1 MRKMKSKDGGT
12 VALDEMTSSTLR
24 VSLMAGAAWHT
35 TNRKATRHRF
45 DHQIFSAMEQ
55 REEKRLATYLL
66 LYHPSHNC
74 STFAVRT
81 MFMRRSTPTP
91 DGGGGSSDHNDNSA
105 TPRNVRFGS
114 NQFFGSPSGGGS
126 FPSPGRNGTSNGS
139 NGSNGSARPPP
150 RPQSPPVIAGEE
162 EQCNAAEQIAILL
175 LQLRT
180 LAAMGVAALCA
191 VGLLTLLGILFI
203 TVRPFSKPTYRRLSA
218 TLAASVF
225 LDAMALLAPD
235 MTICLTGDSD
245 VPSPV
250 GASVM
255 VCNHLLNGD
264 WWAMFML
271 GRCVGLRG
279 SIKVFLRNEM
289 LQGSGGGGGGG
300 NLGSSL
306 TMSSGEETSASTST
320 NGIRWLSPSN
330 STTNGSIN
338 GNSADMN
345 DMNGIGFSDA
355 FLGGDDKVPI
365 GVRLGGHILHSL
377 MEFPLLSAESSQNWV
392 KDRSDLLT
400 LLRSFADE
408 GAPAPIHLLLYP
420 EGWSL
425 QGEADRTAAMA
436 KSNEFA
442 KREGRPQLKNLLLPR
457 TKGFNACL
465 ESLREANPF
474 IYDVTMAYRG
484 YDGRTPMA
492 LNLSWPSFWDIIR
505 GQLPSEV
512 HFRIKRYSLGE
523 VLGDSQW
530 LDKQWKEKDRLLTH
544 FAKYQQFPVEQRG
557 YGRQQRS
564 FRSRNHVESSVMGIV
579 RLGIIPFMI
588 PLILLISIPLCWL
601 VLWMWLAYRA
611 FDLVL
616 DWDSISSLFS
626 GVAVPGSAAQT
637 PRSTGTPFFPATP
650 FGSPNSTLNNWR
662 SSPNENGESS
672 NRR

>member
-1 MRKMKSKDGGT
+1 MRRGSQ
-12 VALDEMTSSTLR
+12 EPSNS
-24 VSLMAGAAWHT
+24 
-35 TNRKATRHRF
+35 TNR
-45 DHQIFSAMEQ
+45 S
-55 REEKRLATYLL
+55 
-66 LYHPSHNC
+66 
-74 STFAVRT
+74 
-81 MFMRRSTPTP
+81 
-91 DGGGGSSDHNDNSA
+91 GGGGNSDHDGNSA

-114 NQFFGSPSGGGS
+114 NQFFGSTGNFS
-126 FPSPGRNGTSNGS
+126 SPGRNGSAANGS
-139 NGSNGSARPPP
+139 SHSPP
-150 RPQSPPVIAGEE
+150 REPPRALAGGED
-162 EQCNAAEQIAILL
+162 QCNTAEQLAILL

-180 LAAMGVAALCA
+180 LAAMGIAVLCT
-191 VGLLTLLGILFI
+191 VGLVTLLAILSL

-218 TLAASVF
+218 TLAASAF
-225 LDAMALLAPD
+225 LDAMALLTPD
-235 MTICLTGDSD
+235 MRIYLTGDSD

-289 LQGSGGGGGGG
+289 LQGRGGGDG
-300 NLGSSL
+300 NVTSSL
-306 TMSSGEETSASTST
+306 SMSSGEDTSSALHVASN
-320 NGIRWLSPSN
+320 NGFPNWLSPNRPN
-330 STTNGSIN
+330 SN
-338 GNSADMN
+338 GNGNATTSDMN
-345 DMNGIGFSDA
+345 DMHGSGLSDTSLA
-355 FLGGDDKVPI
+355 DDDEVPI
-365 GVRLGGHILHSL
+365 AVRLGGHILHSL

-400 LLRSFADE
+400 LLRSFADD
-408 GAPAPIHLLLYP
+408 GAPAPVHLLLYP

-425 QGEADRTAAMA
+425 QGETDRTAAMA

-465 ESLREANPF
+465 ESLRESNPF

-484 YDGRTPMA
+484 YDGKTPMA

-512 HFRIKRYSLGE
+512 HFRIKRHSLGE

-557 YGRQQRS
+557 YSRQQRA
-564 FRSRNHVESSVMGIV
+564 FHTRNHVESSLMGIM

-588 PLILLISIPLCWL
+588 PLILLLSIPLCWL
-601 VLWMWLAYRA
+601 VLWLWLAYRA

-616 DWDSISSLFS
+616 DWDSISSVFS
-626 GVAVPGSAAQT
+626 GVGMPGSATQT

-662 SSPNENGESS
+662 SSSNENGDGRDGESPK
-672 NRR
+672 RR

>member
-1 MRKMKSKDGGT
+1 
-12 VALDEMTSSTLR
+12 
-24 VSLMAGAAWHT
+24 
-35 TNRKATRHRF
+35 
-45 DHQIFSAMEQ
+45 
-55 REEKRLATYLL
+55 
-66 LYHPSHNC
+66 
-74 STFAVRT
+74 
-81 MFMRRSTPTP
+81 MFMRRSATP

-114 NQFFGSPSGGGS
+114 NQFFSSPGSGS
-126 FPSPGRNGTSNGS
+126 FPSPDRNGTSA

-203 TVRPFSKPTYRRLSA
+203 SVRPFSKPTYRRLSA

-289 LQGSGGGGGGG
+289 LQGSGGGGGG

-306 TMSSGEETSASTST
+306 TMSSGEDTSTSSASTST
-320 NGIRWLSPSN
+320 NGIRWLSPSQHSN
-330 STTNGSIN
+330 TTNGSIN
-338 GNSADMN
+338 GNTADMN
-345 DMNGIGFSDA
+345 DMNGIGFGDA

-377 MEFPLLSAESSQNWV
+377 MEFPLLSAECSQNWV

-442 KREGRPQLKNLLLPR
+442 KREGRPQLKNLLLPCEMLY
-457 TKGFNACL
+457 GVNIDFVC
-465 ESLREANPF
+465 
-474 IYDVTMAYRG
+474 YYRK
-484 YDGRTPMA
+484 RA
-492 LNLSWPSFWDIIR
+492 LI
-505 GQLPSEV
+505 Q
-512 HFRIKRYSLGE
+512 
-523 VLGDSQW
+523 
-530 LDKQWKEKDRLLTH
+530 
-544 FAKYQQFPVEQRG
+544 
-557 YGRQQRS
+557 
-564 FRSRNHVESSVMGIV
+564 
-579 RLGIIPFMI
+579 
-588 PLILLISIPLCWL
+588 
-601 VLWMWLAYRA
+601 
-611 FDLVL
+611 
-616 DWDSISSLFS
+616 
-626 GVAVPGSAAQT
+626 
-637 PRSTGTPFFPATP
+637 
-650 FGSPNSTLNNWR
+650 
-662 SSPNENGESS
+662 
-672 NRR
+672 

>member
-1 MRKMKSKDGGT
+1 
-12 VALDEMTSSTLR
+12 
-24 VSLMAGAAWHT
+24 
-35 TNRKATRHRF
+35 
-45 DHQIFSAMEQ
+45 
-55 REEKRLATYLL
+55 
-66 LYHPSHNC
+66 
-74 STFAVRT
+74 
-81 MFMRRSTPTP
+81 MFMRRGSQDPSNNSTNGS
-91 DGGGGSSDHNDNSA
+91 GGGGGTSDNSA

-114 NQFFGSPSGGGS
+114 NQFFGSTGNFS
-126 FPSPGRNGTSNGS
+126 SPGRNGSGANGS
-139 NGSNGSARPPP
+139 SHSPP
-150 RPQSPPVIAGEE
+150 RGPPRALAGGED
-162 EQCNAAEQIAILL
+162 QCNTAEQLAILL

-180 LAAMGVAALCA
+180 LAAMGIAVLCA
-191 VGLLTLLGILFI
+191 VGLVTLLAILSL

-218 TLAASVF
+218 TLAASAF
-225 LDAMALLAPD
+225 LDAMALLTPD
-235 MTICLTGDSD
+235 MRIYLTGDSD

-271 GRCVGLRG
+271 GRCIGLRG

-289 LQGSGGGGGGG
+289 LQGRGGGDG
-300 NLGSSL
+300 NVASSL
-306 TMSSGEETSASTST
+306 SMSSGEDTSSALTSN
-320 NGIRWLSPSN
+320 NGFPNWLSPTRHN
-330 STTNGSIN
+330 SN
-338 GNSADMN
+338 GNGNTGTSDMS
-345 DMNGIGFSDA
+345 DMHGSGLSDTS
-355 FLGGDDKVPI
+355 LGEDDEVPI
-365 GVRLGGHILHSL
+365 AVRLGGHILHSL

-400 LLRSFADE
+400 LLRSFADD
-408 GAPAPIHLLLYP
+408 GAPAPVHLLLYP

-465 ESLREANPF
+465 ESLRESNPF

-484 YDGRTPMA
+484 YDGKTPMT

-512 HFRIKRYSLGE
+512 HFRIKRHSLGE

-557 YGRQQRS
+557 YSRQQRA
-564 FRSRNHVESSVMGIV
+564 FHTRNHVESSLMGIT

-588 PLILLISIPLCWL
+588 PLILLLSIPLCWL
-601 VLWMWLAYRA
+601 VLWLWLAYRA

-626 GVAVPGSAAQT
+626 GVGMPGSATQT

-662 SSPNENGESS
+662 SSSNENGDGRDAESPK
-672 NRR
+672 RR

>member
-1 MRKMKSKDGGT
+1 M
-12 VALDEMTSSTLR
+12 
-24 VSLMAGAAWHT
+24 
-35 TNRKATRHRF
+35 
-45 DHQIFSAMEQ
+45 
-55 REEKRLATYLL
+55 
-66 LYHPSHNC
+66 
-74 STFAVRT
+74 
-81 MFMRRSTPTP
+81 
-91 DGGGGSSDHNDNSA
+91 
-105 TPRNVRFGS
+105 
-114 NQFFGSPSGGGS
+114 
-126 FPSPGRNGTSNGS
+126 
-139 NGSNGSARPPP
+139 
-150 RPQSPPVIAGEE
+150 
-162 EQCNAAEQIAILL
+162 AILL

-180 LAAMGVAALCA
+180 LAAMAIAALCA
-191 VGLLTLLGILFI
+191 VGLVTLLAILSI

-218 TLAASVF
+218 TLAASAF
-225 LDAMALLAPD
+225 LDAMALLTPD

-289 LQGSGGGGGGG
+289 LQGGGGGGA
-300 NLGSSL
+300 NVASSVS
-306 TMSSGEETSASTST
+306 MSSGEDTSSALSST
-320 NGIRWLSPSN
+320 NGFPNWLSPNRHSN
-330 STTNGSIN
+330 TTNGNIN
-338 GNSADMN
+338 GNTADMN
-345 DMNGIGFSDA
+345 DMHGSGLSDTS
-355 FLGGDDKVPI
+355 LGDDDEVPI
-365 GVRLGGHILHSL
+365 AVRLGGHILHSL

-408 GAPAPIHLLLYP
+408 GAPAPIHLVLYP

-436 KSNEFA
+436 KSNQFA
-442 KREGRPQLKNLLLPR
+442 KIEGRPQLKNLLLPR

-465 ESLREANPF
+465 ESLRESNPF

-557 YGRQQRS
+557 YSRQQRD
-564 FRSRNHVESSVMGIV
+564 FHTRNHIESSVMGIV

-588 PLILLISIPLCWL
+588 PLILLLSIPLCWL
-601 VLWMWLAYRA
+601 VLWLWLAYRA

-626 GVAVPGSAAQT
+626 GVGIPGSAAQT

-662 SSPNENGESS
+662 SSSNKNGSESPK
-672 NRR
+672 RR

>member
-1 MRKMKSKDGGT
+1 
-12 VALDEMTSSTLR
+12 
-24 VSLMAGAAWHT
+24 
-35 TNRKATRHRF
+35 
-45 DHQIFSAMEQ
+45 
-55 REEKRLATYLL
+55 
-66 LYHPSHNC
+66 
-74 STFAVRT
+74 
-81 MFMRRSTPTP
+81 MRRSATP

-114 NQFFGSPSGGGS
+114 NQFFGSPGGGS
-126 FPSPGRNGTSNGS
+126 FPSPGRNGTSA

-150 RPQSPPVIAGEE
+150 RPQSPPVIAGED

-289 LQGSGGGGGGG
+289 LQGSGGGGGG

-306 TMSSGEETSASTST
+306 TMSSGEETSSASTST
-320 NGIRWLSPSN
+320 NGIRWLSPSQHS
-330 STTNGSIN
+330 STANGNIN
-338 GNSADMN
+338 GNTADMN

-436 KSNEFA
+436 KSNDFA
-442 KREGRPQLKNLLLPR
+442 KREGRPQLQNLLLPR

-564 FRSRNHVESSVMGIV
+564 FHSRNHVESSVMGIV

-588 PLILLISIPLCWL
+588 PLILLMSIPLCWL
-601 VLWMWLAYRA
+601 VLWLWLAYRA

-626 GVAVPGSAAQT
+626 GVGVPGSAAQT

-662 SSPNENGESS
+662 SPINENGESS
-672 NRR
+672 KRR

>member
-1 MRKMKSKDGGT
+1 LKNIVGGS
-12 VALDEMTSSTLR
+12 V
-24 VSLMAGAAWHT
+24 
-35 TNRKATRHRF
+35 
-45 DHQIFSAMEQ
+45 
-55 REEKRLATYLL
+55 
-66 LYHPSHNC
+66 
-74 STFAVRT
+74 T
-81 MFMRRSTPTP
+81 MFMRRGGPEPTTN
-91 DGGGGSSDHNDNSA
+91 GGGSGAGSSDHDA

-114 NQFFGSPSGGGS
+114 NQFFSSSGN
-126 FPSPGRNGTSNGS
+126 FPSPGRNGSGS
-139 NGSNGSARPPP
+139 NGSSSHPPQQQL
-150 RPQSPPVIAGEE
+150 PQGIASGGED
-162 EQCNAAEQIAILL
+162 QCNAAEQLAILL

-180 LAAMGVAALCA
+180 LAAMGIAVLCA
-191 VGLLTLLGILFI
+191 VGLVTLLAILSI

-218 TLAASVF
+218 TLGASAF
-225 LDAMALLAPD
+225 LDAMALLAPE
-235 MTICLTGDSD
+235 MRIYLTGDSD

-289 LQGSGGGGGGG
+289 LQGRGDG
-300 NLGSSL
+300 NVGSSL
-306 TMSSGEETSASTST
+306 SMSSGEDTSSALTSSNGLT
-320 NGIRWLSPSN
+320 NWLSPN
-330 STTNGSIN
+330 RHN
-338 GNSADMN
+338 GNGNTADVN
-345 DMNGIGFSDA
+345 DMDGSGLSDSA
-355 FLGGDDKVPI
+355 FGDDDEVPI
-365 GVRLGGHILHSL
+365 AVRLGGRILHSL

-400 LLRSFADE
+400 LLRSFADD

-425 QGEADRTAAMA
+425 QGDADRTAAMA

-465 ESLREANPF
+465 ESLRESNPF
-474 IYDVTMAYRG
+474 IYDVTVAYRG
-484 YDGRTPMA
+484 YDGKAPVA

-505 GQLPSEV
+505 GQLPTEV
-512 HFRIKRYSLGE
+512 HFRIKRHSLGE
-523 VLGDSQW
+523 VLGDTQW

-557 YGRQQRS
+557 YGRQQRT
-564 FRSRNHVESSVMGIV
+564 FHTRNHIESSLMGMM
-579 RLGIIPFMI
+579 RLGVIPFMI
-588 PLILLISIPLCWL
+588 PLILLLSIPLCWL
-601 VLWMWLAYRA
+601 VLWLWLAYRA

-626 GVAVPGSAAQT
+626 GVGMPGSAAQT

-662 SSPNENGESS
+662 SPSNENGSGNGRDGESPKL
-672 NRR
+672 R

>member
-1 MRKMKSKDGGT
+1 
-12 VALDEMTSSTLR
+12 
-24 VSLMAGAAWHT
+24 
-35 TNRKATRHRF
+35 
-45 DHQIFSAMEQ
+45 
-55 REEKRLATYLL
+55 
-66 LYHPSHNC
+66 
-74 STFAVRT
+74 
-81 MFMRRSTPTP
+81 MFMRRSATP

-114 NQFFGSPSGGGS
+114 NQFFSSPGSGS
-126 FPSPGRNGTSNGS
+126 FPSPDRNGTSA

-203 TVRPFSKPTYRRLSA
+203 SVRPFSKPTYRRLSA

-289 LQGSGGGGGGG
+289 LQGSGGGGGG

-306 TMSSGEETSASTST
+306 TMSSGEDTSTSSASTST
-320 NGIRWLSPSN
+320 NGIRWLSPSQHSN
-330 STTNGSIN
+330 TTNGSIN
-338 GNSADMN
+338 GNTADMN
-345 DMNGIGFSDA
+345 DMNGIGFGDA

-377 MEFPLLSAESSQNWV
+377 MEFPLLSAECSQNWV

-530 LDKQWKEKDRLLTH
+530 MDKQWKEKDRLLTH

-564 FRSRNHVESSVMGIV
+564 FHSRNHVESSVMGIV

-601 VLWMWLAYRA
+601 VLWLWLAYRA

-672 NRR
+672 KRR

>member
-1 MRKMKSKDGGT
+1 M
-12 VALDEMTSSTLR
+12 
-24 VSLMAGAAWHT
+24 
-35 TNRKATRHRF
+35 
-45 DHQIFSAMEQ
+45 
-55 REEKRLATYLL
+55 
-66 LYHPSHNC
+66 
-74 STFAVRT
+74 T
-81 MFMRRSTPTP
+81 MFMRRGSQEASTNGR
-91 DGGGGSSDHNDNSA
+91 GGGGGGGGTSDHDGNSA

-114 NQFFGSPSGGGS
+114 NQFFGSSGNFS
-126 FPSPGRNGTSNGS
+126 SPGRNGTGTNGS
-139 NGSNGSARPPP
+139 SHSPP
-150 RPQSPPVIAGEE
+150 RGPPQAIAAGGED
-162 EQCNAAEQIAILL
+162 QCNAAEQLAILL

-180 LAAMGVAALCA
+180 LAAMGIAVLCA
-191 VGLLTLLGILFI
+191 VGLVTLLVILSL

-218 TLAASVF
+218 TLAASAF
-225 LDAMALLAPD
+225 LDAMALLTPD
-235 MTICLTGDSD
+235 MRIYLTGDSD

-289 LQGSGGGGGGG
+289 LQGRGGGDG
-300 NLGSSL
+300 NVASSL
-306 TMSSGEETSASTST
+306 SMSSGEDTSSALTSN
-320 NGIRWLSPSN
+320 NGHGFPNWLSPNRHN
-330 STTNGSIN
+330 SN
-338 GNSADMN
+338 GNGDAGTSDVN
-345 DMNGIGFSDA
+345 DMHGSGLSDTS
-355 FLGGDDKVPI
+355 LGDDDEVPI
-365 GVRLGGHILHSL
+365 AVRLGGHILHSL

-400 LLRSFADE
+400 LLRSFADD

-425 QGEADRTAAMA
+425 QGETDRMAAMA

-465 ESLREANPF
+465 ESLRESNPF

-484 YDGRTPMA
+484 YDGKTPMT

-512 HFRIKRYSLGE
+512 HFRIKRHSLGE

-530 LDKQWKEKDRLLTH
+530 LDKQWKEKDRLLSH

-557 YGRQQRS
+557 YSRQQRA
-564 FRSRNHVESSVMGIV
+564 FHTRNHIESSLMGIT

-588 PLILLISIPLCWL
+588 PLILLLSIPLCWL
-601 VLWMWLAYRA
+601 VLWLWLAYRA

-616 DWDSISSLFS
+616 DWDSISALFS
-626 GVAVPGSAAQT
+626 GVGIPGSATQT

-650 FGSPNSTLNNWR
+650 FGSPNSTLNTWR
-662 SSPNENGESS
+662 PSSNENGSGTSRDGESPK
-672 NRR
+672 RR

>member
-1 MRKMKSKDGGT
+1 
-12 VALDEMTSSTLR
+12 
-24 VSLMAGAAWHT
+24 
-35 TNRKATRHRF
+35 
-45 DHQIFSAMEQ
+45 
-55 REEKRLATYLL
+55 
-66 LYHPSHNC
+66 
-74 STFAVRT
+74 
-81 MFMRRSTPTP
+81 MFMRRGSQEPSNSTNRS
-91 DGGGGSSDHNDNSA
+91 GGGGNSDHDGNSA

-114 NQFFGSPSGGGS
+114 NQFFGSTGNFS
-126 FPSPGRNGTSNGS
+126 SPGRNGSAANGS
-139 NGSNGSARPPP
+139 SHSPP
-150 RPQSPPVIAGEE
+150 REPPRALVGGED
-162 EQCNAAEQIAILL
+162 QCNTAEQLAILL

-180 LAAMGVAALCA
+180 LAAMGIAVLCT
-191 VGLLTLLGILFI
+191 VGLVTLLAILSL

-218 TLAASVF
+218 TLASSAF
-225 LDAMALLAPD
+225 LDAMALLTPD
-235 MTICLTGDSD
+235 MRIYLTGDSD

-289 LQGSGGGGGGG
+289 LQGRGGGDG
-300 NLGSSL
+300 NVASSQS
-306 TMSSGEETSASTST
+306 MSSGEDTSSALHVASN
-320 NGIRWLSPSN
+320 NGFPNWLSPNRPN
-330 STTNGSIN
+330 SN
-338 GNSADMN
+338 GNANANATTSDMN
-345 DMNGIGFSDA
+345 DMHGSGLSDTSV
-355 FLGGDDKVPI
+355 GDDDEVPI
-365 GVRLGGHILHSL
+365 AVRLGGHILHSL

-400 LLRSFADE
+400 LLRSFADD
-408 GAPAPIHLLLYP
+408 GAPAPVNLLLYP

-425 QGEADRTAAMA
+425 QGETDRTAAMA

-465 ESLREANPF
+465 ESLRESNPF

-484 YDGRTPMA
+484 YDGKTPMA

-512 HFRIKRYSLGE
+512 HFRIKRHSLGE

-544 FAKYQQFPVEQRG
+544 FAKFQQFPVEQRG
-557 YGRQQRS
+557 YSRQQRS
-564 FRSRNHVESSVMGIV
+564 FHTRNHIESSLMGIT

-588 PLILLISIPLCWL
+588 PLILLLSIPLCWL
-601 VLWMWLAYRA
+601 VLWLWLAYRA

-616 DWDSISSLFS
+616 DWDTISSMFS
-626 GVAVPGSAAQT
+626 GVGMPGSATQT

-662 SSPNENGESS
+662 SSWNENVDGRDGESPK
-672 NRR
+672 RR

>member
-1 MRKMKSKDGGT
+1 
-12 VALDEMTSSTLR
+12 
-24 VSLMAGAAWHT
+24 
-35 TNRKATRHRF
+35 
-45 DHQIFSAMEQ
+45 
-55 REEKRLATYLL
+55 
-66 LYHPSHNC
+66 
-74 STFAVRT
+74 
-81 MFMRRSTPTP
+81 MFMRRSTQDPNNSTNGS
-91 DGGGGSSDHNDNSA
+91 GGGGTSDHDGNSA
-105 TPRNVRFGS
+105 TTPRNVRFGS
-114 NQFFGSPSGGGS
+114 NQFFGSTGN
-126 FPSPGRNGTSNGS
+126 FPSPGRNGSGANAS
-139 NGSNGSARPPP
+139 SH
-150 RPQSPPVIAGEE
+150 SPPLEPPLALAGGED
-162 EQCNAAEQIAILL
+162 QCNAAEQLAILL

-180 LAAMGVAALCA
+180 LAAMGIAVLCA
-191 VGLLTLLGILFI
+191 VGLVTLLAILSLS
-203 TVRPFSKPTYRRLSA
+203 VRPFSKPTYRRLSA
-218 TLAASVF
+218 TLAASAF
-225 LDAMALLAPD
+225 LDAMALLTPD
-235 MTICLTGDSD
+235 MRIYLTGDSD

-289 LQGSGGGGGGG
+289 LQGRGGGDG
-300 NLGSSL
+300 NVASSL
-306 TMSSGEETSASTST
+306 SMSSGEDTSSALHVASN
-320 NGIRWLSPSN
+320 NGFPNWLSPDRPN
-330 STTNGSIN
+330 SN
-338 GNSADMN
+338 GNGNAGNSDMN
-345 DMNGIGFSDA
+345 DMHGSGLS
-355 FLGGDDKVPI
+355 GDDDEVPI
-365 GVRLGGHILHSL
+365 GVRFGGHILHSL

-400 LLRSFADE
+400 LLRSFADD

-425 QGEADRTAAMA
+425 QGETDRTAAMA

-465 ESLREANPF
+465 ESLRESNPF

-484 YDGRTPMA
+484 YDGKTPMA

-512 HFRIKRYSLGE
+512 HFRIKRHSLGE

-557 YGRQQRS
+557 YSRQQRA
-564 FRSRNHVESSVMGIV
+564 FHTRNHIESSLMGIT

-588 PLILLISIPLCWL
+588 PLILLLSIPLCWL
-601 VLWMWLAYRA
+601 VLWLWLAYRA

-626 GVAVPGSAAQT
+626 GVGMPGSATQT

-662 SSPNENGESS
+662 SSSNENGDGRDGESPK
-672 NRR
+672 RR